1 MGEPELDIWVAPS
14 HHAPTCQCRECR
26 GPTPLRFSGWRAGW
40 RAALVDIRQDTRRK
54 DFRIVAGAAF
64 LTFAYLGRNWIED
77 KGPFKTVAKVLAGA
91 FLTTLLSYYIVLPI
105 LRLRPMLMWG
115 GNPYAN
121 EDSSEGF
128 WEELTARMANLHSW
142 AAYQRAD
149 YREFVTDRNAKK
161 AIKKQEKGRPTLRK
175 QLIKRMVNLR
185 PFRPLNW
192 PQKPAKKIG
201 WNTTFENY
209 DELEEEV
216 NYMIRLNEDRMAR

>member
-1 MGEPELDIWVAPS
+1 MVAS
-14 HHAPTCQCRECR
+14 
-26 GPTPLRFSGWRAGW
+26 RFERWMAGW
-40 RAALVDIRQDTRRK
+40 RAALSDIRQDTRRK

-64 LTFAYLGRNWIED
+64 LTFAYLGRNWIEE

-91 FLTTLLSYYIVLPI
+91 CLTTLLSYYIVLPI

-128 WEELTARMANLHSW
+128 WEELTARMV
-142 AAYQRAD
+142 D
-149 YREFVTDRNAKK
+149 YREFVADRKAKK
-161 AIKKQEKGRPTLRK
+161 ATKKQEKGRRALRK

-185 PFRPLNW
+185 PYSPLNW
-192 PQKPAKKIG
+192 PQKPARKIG
-201 WNTTFENY
+201 WGLMQHEMNY

-216 NYMIRLNEDRMAR
+216 NYMIRLNEDRMPWDGNRL